1 MNETC
6 KKLKKLMKQ
15 RGWTLYRLAAE
26 SGLAYSSVSNLFNR
40 NTEPTLPTLRCLCKG
55 LGISLSEFFAD
66 EPAPVRID
74 YSMEEQELIINY
86 RSLRK
91 TDKGLLNAYLYG
103 LRKIL
108 PEKAEKF

>member
-6 KKLKKLMKQ
+6 KKLKKLMNQ

-55 LGISLSEFFAD
+55 LGISLSEFFSD
-66 EPAPVRID
+66 EPVPIRAD
-74 YSMEEQELIINY
+74 YTLEEEQLVINY

-91 TDKGLLNAYLYG
+91 ADKGLLSAYLSG
-103 LRKIL
+103 LCKIV
-108 PEKAEKF
+108 PTTSRQ